1 MGIFGRRGPSRRSS
15 RPPAGVLADL
25 AAAPTVPA
33 DTPLAEVELLA
44 MDLEATGLDPRRHEM
59 LAIGMVPVRGRQI
72 LLAGARH
79 LPVRP
84 RGDVGQS
91 ATLHGLTDDDLAT
104 AAPVEEVLPQV
115 LAAFLPEAPSTS
127 TGTAIPPVHPHR
139 RVLLAHFAQV
149 ETTFLAAASREV
161 LGGTVGLQVVD
172 TMEVERRLVLRT
184 PVQELREGR
193 VRLDAC
199 RRRRG
204 LPRYRAHSALTD
216 ALACAE
222 LFLAQ
227 CAELEELWGR
237 PPTLGDLAERR
248 LR

>member
-1 MGIFGRRGPSRRSS
+1 VGILRSWGAGRRSTRLPEGI
-15 RPPAGVLADL
+15 LADL
-25 AAAPTVPA
+25 AAAPTVPP
-33 DTPLAEVELLA
+33 DTPLAGAELLA
-44 MDLEATGLDPRRHEM
+44 MDLEATGLDPRRDEM
-59 LAIGMVPVRGRQI
+59 LSIGLVPVSGGQI
-72 LLAGARH
+72 LLSGAQH

-91 ATLHGLTDDDLAT
+91 ATLHGLTDDALAT
-104 AAPVEEVLPQV
+104 AAPLEEVLPRA
-115 LAAFLPEAPSTS
+115 LAALLPGEATRS
-127 TGTAIPPVHPHR
+127 TGTGGPAPTPYR
-139 RVLLAHFAQV
+139 RLLLAHFAQV

-161 LGGTVGLQVVD
+161 LGGVVGLQVVD
-172 TMEVERRLVLRT
+172 TMEIERRLVLRT
-184 PVQELREGR
+184 PVPELREGR

-237 PPTLGDLAERR
+237 PLTVGDVAGRR
-248 LR
+248 LL

>member
-1 MGIFGRRGPSRRSS
+1 MGILGRWGADRRSS
-15 RPPAGVLADL
+15 RLPDGILADL
-25 AAAPTVPA
+25 AAAPTVPP

-44 MDLEATGLDPRRHEM
+44 MDLEATGLDPRQDEM
-59 LAIGMVPVRGRQI
+59 LAIGFVPVRAGQI

-91 ATLHGLTDDDLAT
+91 ATLHGLTDDALAA
-104 AAPVEEVLPQV
+104 AAPVEEVLPQT
-115 LAAFLPEAPSTS
+115 LAALLAPDGSGGRTRY
-127 TGTAIPPVHPHR
+127 R
-139 RVLLAHFAQV
+139 RVLLAHFAHV
-149 ETTFLAAASREV
+149 ETTFLAASSREV
-161 LGGTVGLQVVD
+161 LGATVGLQVVD
-172 TMEVERRLVLRT
+172 TMEIERRLILRA
-184 PVQELREGR
+184 PVQELRAGR

-227 CAELEELWGR
+227 CAELEATRGR
-237 PPTLGDLAERR
+237 PLSLGDVAERR